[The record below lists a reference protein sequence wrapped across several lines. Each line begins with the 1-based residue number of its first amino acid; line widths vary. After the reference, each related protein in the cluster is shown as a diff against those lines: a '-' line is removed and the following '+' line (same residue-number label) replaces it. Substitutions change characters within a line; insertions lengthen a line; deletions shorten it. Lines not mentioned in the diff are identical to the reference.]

1 MKILA
6 EPIDALVFF
15 HKGKIPVPYKFKYVQ
30 PTGEKETVYVDKIL
44 ETEEQRIAGI
54 RSLVYKCQ
62 SIIGEETKRY
72 ELKYIIEEY
81 RWELYKM

>member
-15 HKGKIPVPYKFKYVQ
+15 HKGKIPTPYKFKYVTV
-30 PTGEKETVYVDKIL
+30 PGERETVYVDKIL
-44 ETEEQRIAGI
+44 EVDEQKIAGI
-54 RSLVYKCQ
+54 RSFVYKCQ
-62 SIIGEETKRY
+62 SIIGEEIKRY